1 MEDRK
6 SLSWACS
13 LLLCAGCFT
22 TGTQKMPQAAMP
34 PPAAATATSASADA
48 NAKKDPKVAA
58 RLLVAAAKFN
68 EAEANTP
75 GKDAEQQFKV
85 RYEAKERY
93 QLALKMDP
101 NCIEAH
107 RGLGRIYVD
116 LADFDRAQDIF
127 KKAQAKFPK
136 ESIFWFEQ
144 GQMHNRRKDFAQAAA
159 CLQKA
164 LDMEPENRLYLT
176 TLGFTLARG
185 GQTEQSVA
193 LLTRSMG
200 GASAHYN
207 VARMLL
213 HMQRTQEGMHHL
225 RMAVHTNPNLESAR
239 QLLSELEN
247 SGPANVRMEFQA
259 GA

>member
-1 MEDRK
+1 MDDRK
-6 SLSWACS
+6 RVLWASS

-22 TGTQKMPQAAMP
+22 TGLQRWPQGAVP
-34 PPAAATATSASADA
+34 PPATAAATAAPVDA

-58 RLLVAAAKFN
+58 RLLVASAKFN
-68 EAEANTP
+68 ESEANAP
-75 GKDAEQQFKV
+75 GKDAEQQFKI

-93 QLALKMDP
+93 QLAMKMDP
-101 NCIEAH
+101 NCVDAH

-136 ESIFWFEQ
+136 ESVFWFEQ

-164 LDMEPENRLYLT
+164 LDMEPENRGYLT
-176 TLGFTLARG
+176 TLGFTLARS

-200 GASAHYN
+200 GGSAHYN

-213 HMQRTQEGMHHL
+213 HLQRTEEGMQHL
-225 RMAVHTNPNLESAR
+225 RMAVQASPNLENAR
-239 QLLSELEN
+239 ELLSELEN
-247 SGPANVRMEFQA
+247 SGPANVRIEFQA
-259 GA
+259 GQ